1 MILLAKNEKKKKL
14 AKSRADSPGLHADD
28 YKDVYE
34 NLSDEL
40 HYGRSNLEVL
50 QQKKLDTTAKAT
62 TTIFFSK
69 AITAVWGKAV
79 NPFVPLAVY
88 TTASYVFTATREIIK
103 NSSLHGK
110 QTTGAV

>member
-14 AKSRADSPGLHADD
+14 AKVVQIRQVCMLMIIKM
-28 YKDVYE
+28 YMRIYRM
-34 NLSDEL
+34 
-40 HYGRSNLEVL
+40 YFITGRSNLEVL

-103 NSSLHGK
+103 NSSL
-110 QTTGAV
+110 QEPSYFRF

>member
-40 HYGRSNLEVL
+40 HYGEV
-50 QQKKLDTTAKAT
+50 KSGG
-62 TTIFFSK
+62 TTIEEVRHYHKSNNNYFF
-69 AITAVWGKAV
+69 
-79 NPFVPLAVY
+79 L
-88 TTASYVFTATREIIK
+88 
-103 NSSLHGK
+103 
-110 QTTGAV
+110 